1 MTNVLIGNF
10 EVVKLMKFTSTPKL
24 DLDDERSYWK
34 FRSSKTNEIQELIEQ
49 DILSYFKF
57 SMYFFESCSL
67 QGSNHES
74 HS

>member
-34 FRSSKTNEIQELIEQ
+34 FRSSKTNEIHK
-49 DILSYFKF
+49 YT
-57 SMYFFESCSL
+57 
-67 QGSNHES
+67 
-74 HS
+74 